1 MTVNQQKNRKRNCTG
16 KAYFSRELLVKFV
29 RIIGLV
35 RVFFKKLFG
44 NFLTSTYAVAR
55 TEHDALVK
63 STGKSLSEALIFA
76 STKGQIISKCL
87 FGAIVSTKKPTIFF
101 TNFCPSL

>member
-76 STKGQIISKCL
+76 STKGQIISKCPL
-87 FGAIVSTKKPTIFF
+87 LSSNLPK
-101 TNFCPSL
+101 NLRDFCPSL

>member
-55 TEHDALVK
+55 TEHDAFVKNTTKIFLHLVAF
-63 STGKSLSEALIFA
+63 SENPNFNSL
-76 STKGQIISKCL
+76 
-87 FGAIVSTKKPTIFF
+87 
-101 TNFCPSL
+101 

>member
-63 STGKSLSEALIFA
+63 STTKIFSNFVA
-76 STKGQIISKCL
+76 
-87 FGAIVSTKKPTIFF
+87 KKPKLYWYFLKNLSFKNWPT
-101 TNFCPSL
+101 L